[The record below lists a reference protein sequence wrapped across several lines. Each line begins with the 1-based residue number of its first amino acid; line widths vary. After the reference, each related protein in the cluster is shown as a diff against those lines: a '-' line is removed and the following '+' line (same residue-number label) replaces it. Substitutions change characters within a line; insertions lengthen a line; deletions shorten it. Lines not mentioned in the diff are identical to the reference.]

1 MRHRMIGLNFEK
13 ANFILSTKEKL
24 QICCCPTTQYHING
38 AIGEKY
44 TEICRRKKQEGIC
57 Q

>member
-1 MRHRMIGLNFEK
+1 MIGLNFEK